1 LKSWLHFIKANQYQ
15 SEKGVSM
22 NSTIVAIP
30 STHPGGLESALG
42 AHFGH
47 CDLYTLVKIADG
59 RIEDVATL
67 PNVPHQQGG
76 CMAPVNHLAQNG
88 VQVLIAGGMGM
99 RPLMGF
105 NQVGITVLHGGS
117 AQTVGEA
124 VDGLLKGS
132 LQQFTSEFTC
142 GGGGAPQ
149 MGRF

>member
-1 LKSWLHFIKANQYQ
+1 MMK
-15 SEKGVSM
+15 
-22 NSTIVAIP
+22 STIVAIP
-30 STHPGGLESALG
+30 SSHPGGLDSALG

-47 CDLYTLVKIADG
+47 CDLYTVVKIADG
-59 RIEDVATL
+59 GVQEVRTL

-105 NQVGITVLHGGS
+105 NQVGIDVLYGGG

-124 VDGLLKGS
+124 VDALLSGT
-132 LQQFTSEFTC
+132 LQRFTQEFTC
-142 GGGGAPQ
+142 GGGGGQ
-149 MGRF
+149 QTGRV

>member
-1 LKSWLHFIKANQYQ
+1 MKTTL
-15 SEKGVSM
+15 
-22 NSTIVAIP
+22 VAIP
-30 STHPGGLESALG
+30 SAHPGGLEAPLG

-59 RIEDVATL
+59 KVQEVVTL

-105 NQVGITVLHGGS
+105 NQVGIEVYHCGQAHTV
-117 AQTVGEA
+117 AEAIQAFGE
-124 VDGLLKGS
+124 GRLP
-132 LQQFTSEFTC
+132 QFSQENTC
-142 GGGGAPQ
+142 GGGGGQ
-149 MGRF
+149 R

>member
-1 LKSWLHFIKANQYQ
+1 
-15 SEKGVSM
+15 M
-22 NSTIVAIP
+22 NKSTIVAIP
-30 STHPGGLESALG
+30 SSHPGGLEAPLG

-47 CDLYTLVKIADG
+47 CDLYTLVRIADG
-59 RIEDVATL
+59 KIEEVATL

-105 NQVGITVLHGGS
+105 NQVGITVLYGGS
-117 AQTVGEA
+117 ARTVGEA
-124 VDGLLKGS
+124 VDGLMKGQ

-149 MGRF
+149 MGHI